1 MNIKNNP
8 ALLTHLAQSRAL
20 GLLKPHTLARLE
32 SIADQQPSV
41 RAQLLLWQH
50 HFSHLTQL
58 QGSAVAPP
66 NVWKRIALSIEP
78 DIQPSVPLRATQP
91 KKINWFGWLS
101 ASVATAGI
109 ALSIGLAWQKQRLEK
124 ALAESNRQAVRYV
137 AVLKDPQAKET
148 LLVTLDRATQQWK
161 VKRLDAFREAPDRSL
176 QLWALPQNGQPKSIG
191 VLDTSDQVRLQ
202 AVLNQFQSVPGLAV
216 SLEPKGGVPEAGGPT
231 GPVLFQGRL
240 LETPA

>member
-20 GLLKPHTLARLE
+20 GLLTPRTLARLE
-32 SIADQQPSV
+32 AIAEQQPSV

-58 QGSAVAPP
+58 QGSAIAPP
-66 NVWKRIALSIEP
+66 NVWKRIELSIEN
-78 DIQPSVPLRATQP
+78 DTRRTQVLAINAT
-91 KKINWFGWLS
+91 KRINWFGWLS

-109 ALSIGLAWQKQRLEK
+109 ALSIGLAWQKQALQT
-124 ALAESNRQAVRYV
+124 ALAESNRQAVKYV

-161 VKRLDAFREAPDRSL
+161 IKRLNTFREAPDRSL

-191 VLDTSDQVRLQ
+191 VLDATDQVRLQ
-202 AVLNQFQSVPGLAV
+202 AVMNQFQAVPGLAV